1 MRIESFGA
9 PTMVTWQL
17 TRDCNLACLHCC
29 TDSAPGKALP
39 HELTR
44 AQALKLAGEI
54 SAAGVPYAM
63 IVGGEP
69 TLVPHFAEV
78 CRTLSDGGVLLK
90 IETNGLDFD
99 VSALKGVAV
108 RSIQVSLDGAVQATY
123 AKQRPGGD
131 LAKVLASCRAIRA
144 AGLPLEITF
153 APTTLNIREAQAV
166 IALAVEL
173 GAFRFNT
180 GKLMRLGTAAKLW
193 DRLEPSAEEY
203 ASFRSLLDSCRAP
216 IELCYLP
223 FSMEEE
229 LKGRRIEPSGTLLI
243 LPDGRVK
250 VFAALPYTCTD
261 VVRHSFLE
269 AWDSYRN
276 AWSDPRVLNAL
287 ERLARDPAFSAT
299 ANHWV
304 PLDSMSHDLPVVV

>member
-1 MRIESFGA
+1 MRIDDFGA

-39 HELTR
+39 NELSR
-44 AQALKLAGEI
+44 ERALKLAREI
-54 SAAGVPYAM
+54 AAAGVPYAM

-69 TLVPHFAEV
+69 TLVPHFTEV
-78 CRTLSDGGVLLK
+78 CRTLSEGGVLLK
-90 IETNGLDFD
+90 IESNGLALD
-99 VSALKGVAV
+99 VEALKGLAI
-108 RSIQVSLDGAVQATY
+108 RSIQISLDGATQATY
-123 AKQRPGGD
+123 AAQRPGGD
-131 LAKVLASCRAIRA
+131 LAKVLATCRAVRA

-153 APTTLNIREAQAV
+153 APTKLNIHEVKDV

-193 DRLEPSAEEY
+193 DRLEPSEAQYAE
-203 ASFRSLLDSCRAP
+203 FRALLDSCRAP

-229 LKGRRIEPSGTLLI
+229 LAGRKLEPAGTLLV

-261 VVRHSFLE
+261 VSRRSFLE
-269 AWDSYRN
+269 AWDAYRRS
-276 AWSDPRVLNAL
+276 WSDPRVRNAL
-287 ERLARDPAFSAT
+287 ERLSADPAFAAK
-299 ANHWV
+299 ANQWV